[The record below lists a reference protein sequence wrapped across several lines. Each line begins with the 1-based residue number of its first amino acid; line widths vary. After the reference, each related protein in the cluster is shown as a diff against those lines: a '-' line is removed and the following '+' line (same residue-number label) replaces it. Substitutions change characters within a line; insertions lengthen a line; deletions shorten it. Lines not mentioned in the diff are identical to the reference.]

1 MTKLLSEKDYRFITS
16 SVPIVC
22 IDVIPVRLNES
33 HIELGAII
41 RKTGTES
48 GKIALIGGRIVK
60 NESISDAIRRHLKKD
75 LNVSDFKY
83 SPLNSEDN
91 PIIVQQ
97 YQHSTLESSSVIC
110 FDPTKHSIGL
120 TYLIEISQEP
130 KPANEASK
138 FLWLKQG
145 DIDESFAFRQ
155 DIVFRKAFK
164 KLEQGYRP

>member
-22 IDVIPVRLNES
+22 IDVIPVRLNEG
-33 HIELGAII
+33 HIELGAIV

-60 NESISDAIRRHLKKD
+60 NESISDAIRRHLNKD
-75 LNVSDFKY
+75 LNILDFKY
-83 SPLNSEDN
+83 SPLNSEDS

-97 YQHSTLESSSVIC
+97 YEHSTQSSRIKC

-120 TYLIEISQEP
+120 TYLIEINQEP

-145 DIDESFAFRQ
+145 DIDDSFAFRQ

-164 KLEQGYRP
+164 KLEEGYRP